1 MTPEA
6 AEAIR
11 GLTTELRQ
19 LNVALSEQNKTS
31 RRRLIRAMVV
41 AGLAAAL
48 VLVVGVGM
56 LVGLS
61 VIQENQ
67 AEIKTLGQRQIT
79 ETLRR
84 ERDVLEHRIK
94 QEDCVVRP
102 INEVIEKRINMRIDE
117 PIELCD
123 PEPALAQ
130 LERTGRRSTAPS
142 RNAKPY
148 TNNQEEPGEVPRRT
162 VGHGRGCRRA
172 AGRFSGPCRR
182 DDRSVSAEALLSA
195 VD

>member
-130 LERTGRRSTAPS
+130 LERDRETLDRVIAEREAI
-142 RNAKPY
+142 Y
-148 TNNQEEPGEVPRRT
+148 EQPGGTR
-162 VGHGRGCRRA
+162 
-172 AGRFSGPCRR
+172 
-182 DDRSVSAEALLSA
+182 
-195 VD
+195 